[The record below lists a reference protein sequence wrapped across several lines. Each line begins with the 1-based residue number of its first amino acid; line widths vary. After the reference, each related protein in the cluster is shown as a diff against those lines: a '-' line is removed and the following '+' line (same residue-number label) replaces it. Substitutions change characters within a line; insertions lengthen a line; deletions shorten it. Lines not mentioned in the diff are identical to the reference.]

1 VNKDAIKQGK
11 QSAGASSTPCSL
23 NASVAQ
29 LVDLMFDEDTIMHSL
44 QQVGVKL
51 DELPL
56 GAVTGEVVE
65 KARDVLRRIK
75 QHLESSS
82 KKATGK
88 SAAAQAK
95 AVNAKQVWDQQLQS
109 LAESFY
115 LAIPSVETAP
125 ITTTETLDKKVQ
137 LVNMLGDIALTQK
150 ALKKQRRDSKK
161 KKENAHAVMEPHPL
175 DVKYSSLGCSLSKLS
190 KTDPMWKTIDQYFQ
204 SSVHASPLI
213 KDPFLSLFL

>member
-1 VNKDAIKQGK
+1 
-11 QSAGASSTPCSL
+11 
-23 NASVAQ
+23 
-29 LVDLMFDEDTIMHSL
+29 MFDEDTIMHSL
-44 QQVGVKL
+44 QEVGVKL

-115 LAIPSVETAP
+115 LAIPSGRCWDLRLGPWAFP
-125 ITTTETLDKKVQ
+125 YRAKRG
-137 LVNMLGDIALTQK
+137 MLGA
-150 ALKKQRRDSKK
+150 RRRGSCLQTAD
-161 KKENAHAVMEPHPL
+161 N
-175 DVKYSSLGCSLSKLS
+175 
-190 KTDPMWKTIDQYFQ
+190 TN
-204 SSVHASPLI
+204 
-213 KDPFLSLFL
+213 